1 MINLVKCSRWGAL
14 AAVSVLMLGCETL
27 STPEDTITAPA
38 DCPPLSDGVAT
49 LGEVEWVTINPQGIR
64 QKARIDTGAQ
74 TTSIGALNPQRFE
87 RDGERWVAF
96 TIKDRD
102 SGQETVIKRPIK
114 RVAKIKRHN
123 AESVER
129 FVVELTLSM
138 GSISEVTEVSLADRE
153 KFEFPVL
160 IGRNFLEGEAVVD
173 VSRKFV
179 TLDQQTKKEQ

>member
-1 MINLVKCSRWGAL
+1 MINLVSCGRRAAL
-14 AAVSVLMLGCETL
+14 VVALILIVGCETL
-27 STPEDTITAPA
+27 STPEGTVKVPT
-38 DCPPLSDGVAT
+38 DCPPLNDSVAT

-102 SGQETVIKRPIK
+102 SGQETVLKRPIK

-179 TLDQQTKKEQ
+179 TLEPQSETK